1 MDHCRNLFSV
11 CSMISELKERLTA
24 VEGEIEELKKEP
36 PTNPPPL
43 APGTFLVDSELRF
56 KKSMM
61 TRTLANSN
69 ASLT

>member
-43 APGTFLVDSELRF
+43 APGTFLIDSYIFSDHVCLF
-56 KKSMM
+56 LFFYLYFWLS
-61 TRTLANSN
+61 
-69 ASLT
+69 

>member
-1 MDHCRNLFSV
+1 MGYCRNLFSV

-43 APGTFLVDSELRF
+43 APGTFLIDSELRF
-56 KKSMM
+56 
-61 TRTLANSN
+61 
-69 ASLT
+69 

>member
-43 APGTFLVDSELRF
+43 APGTFLIDSELRF
-56 KKSMM
+56 
-61 TRTLANSN
+61 
-69 ASLT
+69 